1 MSGGASLT
9 VEAAPE
15 VTAPGTR
22 RLQRGIVAPAIVLLG
37 GGAALLARTYEL
49 RHAVLFLIGAGGGL
63 VLHHAVFG
71 LTAAW
76 RALLLSGDGRGLRAQ
91 LLMLGAA
98 TVLFAPIP
106 AAGQGLGTEVNG
118 AVGPV
123 SVSVLVGGFIFAIG
137 IQIGGGCGTLARP
150 GAGATSLAPT
160 RLGFGA
166 GSVVATHGWLW
177 GVAALVGTPV
187 GVRPAPAS
195 LRA

>member
-22 RLQRGIVAPAIVLLG
+22 RLQRGIVALATVLLG
-37 GGAALLARTYEL
+37 GGAALLARTYER
-49 RHAVLFLIGAGGGL
+49 RHAVLF
-63 VLHHAVFG
+63 
-71 LTAAW
+71 
-76 RALLLSGDGRGLRAQ
+76 
-91 LLMLGAA
+91 
-98 TVLFAPIP
+98 APIL
-106 AAGQGLGTEVNG
+106 AAGQGLGPEVNG

-137 IQIGGGCGTLARP
+137 MPIGGGCGTLVRL
-150 GAGATSLAPT
+150 GAGTTSLAPT
-160 RLGFGA
+160 LLGFVA

-177 GVAALVGTPV
+177 GG
-187 GVRPAPAS
+187 GPAPAS